1 MKNIR
6 NRKIYIKNK
15 INTISMKLKEKFKLL
30 MKSVFVQFGS
40 AMTDKNIALIWD
52 GDEDIKVGDNVYQEV
67 ENENDEID
75 YIAVDAGEY
84 ILMDGR
90 TVVVDEESKVAEIRE
105 KEEEK
110 PAEPETPETPAA
122 MAETPAAPEQPADP
136 TTEEIVTTDEEPFN
150 AEKAYAELKSMYD
163 ALKGEVEVLKEQ
175 LGKLLAVP
183 ADEDAFKAAKK
194 NETAEQKQFMCKVA
208 HK

>member
-1 MKNIR
+1 
-6 NRKIYIKNK
+6 
-15 INTISMKLKEKFKLL
+15 MKLKEKFKLL

-40 AMTDKNIALIWD
+40 AMTDKGIALIWD

-84 ILMDGR
+84 ILEDGR

-110 PAEPETPETPAA
+110 PAEPAEPETPAQ
-122 MAETPAAPEQPADP
+122 MEETPAPEAPADP
-136 TTEEIVTTDEEPFN
+136 TTEEVATTDEEPFD
-150 AEKAYAELKSMYD
+150 AEKAYAELKGMYD

-175 LGKLLAVP
+175 LGKLLEVP
-183 ADEDAFKAAKK
+183 AEEDAFSAAKK
-194 NETAEQKQFMCKVA
+194 NKEVEQKQFMCKAA

>member
-6 NRKIYIKNK
+6 NRKIYIKIK
-15 INTISMKLKEKFKLL
+15 TILISMKLKEKFKLL

-40 AMTDKNIALIWD
+40 VVSAEGQQIIWNED
-52 GDEDIKVGDNVYQEV
+52 GELAEGYEVYMEV
-67 ENENDEID
+67 EDENGELQYVPVPD
-75 YIAVDAGEY
+75 GEY
-84 ILMDGR
+84 RVEDKVIVVADG
-90 TVVVDEESKVAEIRE
+90 KVSEIRE
-105 KEEEK
+105 ETTV
-110 PAEPETPETPAA
+110 EPEETPAA
-122 MAETPAAPEQPADP
+122 QMEETPAAPETPADP
-136 TTEEIVTTDEEPFN
+136 TTEEIITTDEEPFD

-183 ADEDAFKAAKK
+183 AEEDAFSAEKK
-194 NETAEQKQFMCKVA
+194 NKEAEQKQFMCKAA

>member
-1 MKNIR
+1 
-6 NRKIYIKNK
+6 
-15 INTISMKLKEKFKLL
+15 MKLKEKFKLL

-40 AMTDKNIALIWD
+40 AMTDKGIALIWD

-67 ENENDEID
+67 ENENNEID

-84 ILMDGR
+84 ILEDGR

-110 PAEPETPETPAA
+110 PAEPETPAQMEETP
-122 MAETPAAPEQPADP
+122 APEQPADP
-136 TTEEIVTTDEEPFN
+136 TTEEVVTTDEAPFDP
-150 AEKAYAELKSMYD
+150 EKAYAELKSMYD
-163 ALKGEVEVLKEQ
+163 GLKGEVEVLKEQ
-175 LGKLLAVP
+175 LGKLLEVP
-183 ADEDAFKAAKK
+183 VEEDAFSAAKK
-194 NETAEQKQFMCKVA
+194 NKEVEQKQFMCKAA

>member
-1 MKNIR
+1 
-6 NRKIYIKNK
+6 
-15 INTISMKLKEKFKLL
+15 
-30 MKSVFVQFGS
+30 MKSVFMQFGS
-40 AMTDKNIALIWD
+40 AMTDKNITLIWD

-84 ILMDGR
+84 VLMDGR

-110 PAEPETPETPAA
+110 PAEPETPAAQMEETPA
-122 MAETPAAPEQPADP
+122 PEAPADP
-136 TTEEIVTTDEEPFN
+136 TTEEVVTTDEEPFDP
-150 AEKAYAELKSMYD
+150 EKAYAELKSMFD

-175 LGKLLAVP
+175 LGKLLEIP
-183 ADEDAFKAAKK
+183 AEEDAFSAEKK
-194 NETAEQKQFMCKVA
+194 NKEAEQKQFMCKAA

>member
-1 MKNIR
+1 
-6 NRKIYIKNK
+6 
-15 INTISMKLKEKFKLL
+15 MKLKEKFKLL
-30 MKSVFVQFGS
+30 MKSVFMQFGS
-40 AMTDKNIALIWD
+40 AMTDKGINIIWD
-52 GDEDIKVGDNVYQEV
+52 GDEDIKVGDNVYQET
-67 ENENDEID
+67 EDDNGEIN

-84 ILMDGR
+84 ILEDGR

-110 PAEPETPETPAA
+110 PAEPAEPETPSN
-122 MAETPAAPEQPADP
+122 MEETPAPEAPADP
-136 TTEEIVTTDEEPFN
+136 TTEEVVTTDEEPFD

-183 ADEDAFKAAKK
+183 TEEDAFSAAKK
-194 NETAEQKQFMCKVA
+194 NQEAEQKQFMCKAA

>member
-1 MKNIR
+1 
-6 NRKIYIKNK
+6 
-15 INTISMKLKEKFKLL
+15 MKLKEKFKLL

-40 AMTDKNIALIWD
+40 AMTDKGINIIWD
-52 GDEDIKVGDNVYQEV
+52 GDEDIKVGDNVYQET
-67 ENENDEID
+67 EDDNGEIN

-84 ILMDGR
+84 ILEDGR

-110 PAEPETPETPAA
+110 PAEPETPPAQ
-122 MAETPAAPEQPADP
+122 MEETPAAPEAPADP
-136 TTEEIVTTDEEPFN
+136 TTEEIITEPEEPFDP
-150 AEKAYAELKSMYD
+150 EKAYAELKSMYD

-175 LGKLLAVP
+175 LGKLLEVP
-183 ADEDAFKAAKK
+183 AEDDAFKAAKK
-194 NETAEQKQFMCKVA
+194 NEAAEQKHFMCKAA

>member
-40 AMTDKNIALIWD
+40 AMTDKGIALIWD
-52 GDEDIKVGDNVYQEV
+52 GDEDVKVGDNVYQEV
-67 ENENDEID
+67 ENENGEID

-84 ILMDGR
+84 ILEDGR

-105 KEEEK
+105 KETPEQPEET
-110 PAEPETPETPAA
+110 PAEMEETPEA
-122 MAETPAAPEQPADP
+122 PADP
-136 TTEEIVTTDEEPFN
+136 AAEDVVTTDEDPFDP
-150 AEKAYAELKSMYD
+150 EKAYAELKDMYD
-163 ALKGEVEVLKEQ
+163 ALKGEVEALKEQ

>member
-1 MKNIR
+1 
-6 NRKIYIKNK
+6 
-15 INTISMKLKEKFKLL
+15 MKLKEKFKLL

-84 ILMDGR
+84 ILEDGR

-110 PAEPETPETPAA
+110 PAEPETPAQMEETP
-122 MAETPAAPEQPADP
+122 APEQPADP
-136 TTEEIVTTDEEPFN
+136 TNEEVVTTDEEPFD
-150 AEKAYAELKSMYD
+150 AEKAYAELKGMYD

-175 LGKLLAVP
+175 LGKLLEVP
-183 ADEDAFKAAKK
+183 AEDDAFKAAKK
-194 NETAEQKQFMCKVA
+194 NETAEQKHFMCKAA